1 MVSVLATYIWN
12 RGLINNSYNP
22 ALAWELGPEVIVTY
36 TSDPVS
42 IANFSEA
49 QVTILGNVAH
59 SFGHPF
65 GFRPLIF
72 LEFIFNLNFFLSF
85 VLQLLYALLVEGG
98 HNSLRSSTLPWKFSP

>member
-22 ALAWELGPEVIVTY
+22 ALAWELGPGVIVTY

-49 QVTILGNVAH
+49 QVTILGNLAH
-59 SFGHPF
+59 SCGHPF

-72 LEFIFNLNFFLSF
+72 
-85 VLQLLYALLVEGG
+85 
-98 HNSLRSSTLPWKFSP
+98 RSDRISSVYIVSNVCVMCNV